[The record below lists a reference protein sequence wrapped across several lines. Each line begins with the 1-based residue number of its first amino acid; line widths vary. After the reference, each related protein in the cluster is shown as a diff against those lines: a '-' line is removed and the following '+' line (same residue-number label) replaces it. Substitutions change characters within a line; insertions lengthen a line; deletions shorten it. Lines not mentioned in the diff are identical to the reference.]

1 MTGHA
6 SVVQGSNLLSR
17 HVRAGKVYRREDL
30 LPYSNSVDREL
41 QRLVSAGTLRKLAQ
55 GLYFKPKTNV
65 FGEVPPDEKDLLA
78 AFLRDKNF
86 LSFNPSVYNSLRL
99 GTTQLYNKT
108 VVYNHKRHGQFTLGN
123 RTYDFRVKHRFP
135 KPTQVTPEFLLVDML
150 NNLSELAEDEMDVLD
165 HAQRKLGSFDQ
176 KLLRK
181 MLEEYGS
188 VATKR
193 RVGGW
198 LAQQTAQA
206 GQAPSVVALML
217 DHE

>member
-6 SVVQGSNLLSR
+6 SAVQGSNLLSR

-55 GLYFKPKTNV
+55 GLYFKPKKNV
-65 FGEVPPDEKDLLA
+65 FGDVPPDEKDLLA

-108 VVYNHKRHGQFTLGN
+108 VVYNHKRHGQFKLGN

-135 KPTQVTPEFLLVDML
+135 KPAQVTPEFLLVDML

>member
-1 MTGHA
+1 MTGLDSA
-6 SVVQGSNLLSR
+6 VPGSNLLSR

-108 VVYNHKRHGQFTLGN
+108 VVYNHKRHGSSSSATAPMIFGSSIAFPN
-123 RTYDFRVKHRFP
+123 R
-135 KPTQVTPEFLLVDML
+135 
-150 NNLSELAEDEMDVLD
+150 
-165 HAQRKLGSFDQ
+165 
-176 KLLRK
+176 
-181 MLEEYGS
+181 
-188 VATKR
+188 R
-193 RVGGW
+193 R
-198 LAQQTAQA
+198 
-206 GQAPSVVALML
+206 
-217 DHE
+217 

>member
-6 SVVQGSNLLSR
+6 SAVQGSNLLSR

-135 KPTQVTPEFLLVDML
+135 KPAQVTPEFLLVDML

-165 HAQRKLGSFDQ
+165 HAQRKLASFDQ

-193 RVGGW
+193 RVGSW
-198 LAQQTAQA
+198 LAQQAAQA
-206 GQAPSVVALML
+206 TQMPSVVAPMMAH
-217 DHE
+217 D

>member
-1 MTGHA
+1 MTGLA
-6 SVVQGSNLLSR
+6 SAVSGSNLLSR

-108 VVYNHKRHGQFTLGN
+108 VVYNHKRHGQFKLGN

-135 KPTQVTPEFLLVDML
+135 KPAQVTPEFLLVDML
-150 NNLSELAEDEMDVLD
+150 NNLAELAEDEMDVLD
-165 HAQRKLGSFDQ
+165 HAQRKLASFDQ

-198 LAQQTAQA
+198 LAQQTGQA
-206 GQAPSVVALML
+206 ALAPSVAAPMMAH
-217 DHE
+217 D

>member
-1 MTGHA
+1 MTGLA
-6 SVVQGSNLLSR
+6 SAAPCSNLLSR

-65 FGEVPPDEKDLLA
+65 FGDVPPDEKDLLA

-108 VVYNHKRHGQFTLGN
+108 VVYNHKRHGQFKLGN

-135 KPTQVTPEFLLVDML
+135 KPAQVTPEFLLVDML

-217 DHE
+217 DHD

>member
-6 SVVQGSNLLSR
+6 SAVQGSNLLSR

-65 FGEVPPDEKDLLA
+65 FGDVPPDEKDLLA

-135 KPTQVTPEFLLVDML
+135 KPAQVTPEFLLVDML
-150 NNLSELAEDEMDVLD
+150 NNLAELAEDELDVLD
-165 HAQRKLGSFDQ
+165 HAQRKLASFDQ

-198 LAQQTAQA
+198 LAQQTEQA
-206 GQAPSVVALML
+206 GQAPSVAAPMM
-217 DHE
+217 DHD

>member
-1 MTGHA
+1 MTGLA
-6 SVVQGSNLLSR
+6 SAVSGSNLLSR

-65 FGEVPPDEKDLLA
+65 FGDVPPDEKDLLA

-108 VVYNHKRHGQFTLGN
+108 VVYNHKRHGQFKLGN

-135 KPTQVTPEFLLVDML
+135 KPAQVTPEFLLVDML

-165 HAQRKLGSFDQ
+165 HAQRKLASFDQ

-198 LAQQTAQA
+198 LAQQTGQA
-206 GQAPSVVALML
+206 ALAPSVAAPMMAH
-217 DHE
+217 D

>member
-6 SVVQGSNLLSR
+6 SAVQGSNLLSR

-65 FGEVPPDEKDLLA
+65 FGDVPPDEKDLLA

-108 VVYNHKRHGQFTLGN
+108 VVYNHKRHGQFKLGN

-135 KPTQVTPEFLLVDML
+135 KPAQVTPEFLLVDML
-150 NNLSELAEDEMDVLD
+150 NNLSELAEDEVDVLD
-165 HAQRKLGSFDQ
+165 HAQRKLASFDQ

-198 LAQQTAQA
+198 LAQQTGQA
-206 GQAPSVVALML
+206 ALAPSVAAPMMAH
-217 DHE
+217 D

>member
-1 MTGHA
+1 MTGLA
-6 SVVQGSNLLSR
+6 SAVSGSNLLSR

-108 VVYNHKRHGQFTLGN
+108 VVYNHKRHGQFKLGN

-135 KPTQVTPEFLLVDML
+135 KPAHVTAEFLLVDML
-150 NNLSELAEDEMDVLD
+150 NNLAELAEDEMDVLD
-165 HAQRKLGSFDQ
+165 HAQRKLASFDQ

-198 LAQQTAQA
+198 LAQQTGQA
-206 GQAPSVVALML
+206 ALAPSVAAPMMAH
-217 DHE
+217 D

>member
-1 MTGHA
+1 MTRLDSAA
-6 SVVQGSNLLSR
+6 SGSNLLRR

-30 LPYSNSVDREL
+30 LPYSNSIDREL

-78 AFLRDKNF
+78 TFLRDKNF

-108 VVYNHKRHGQFTLGN
+108 VVYNHKRHGQFKLGN

-135 KPTQVTPEFLLVDML
+135 KPAQVTPEFLLVDML
-150 NNLSELAEDEMDVLD
+150 NNLAELAEDEIEVLD
-165 HAQRKLGSFDQ
+165 HAQRKLASFDQ
-176 KLLRK
+176 KLLKK
-181 MLEEYGS
+181 MLSEYGS
-188 VATKR
+188 AATKR
-193 RVGGW
+193 RIGGW
-198 LAQQTAQA
+198 LAQQTKQS
-206 GQAPSVVALML
+206 GQVPSPVAPMTVP
-217 DHE
+217 D

>member
-41 QRLVSAGTLRKLAQ
+41 QRLVSAGTLQKLAQ
-55 GLYFKPKTNV
+55 GLYFKPKKNV
-65 FGEVPPDEKDLLA
+65 FGDVPPDEKDLLA

-108 VVYNHKRHGQFTLGN
+108 VVYNHKRHGQFKLGN

-135 KPTQVTPEFLLVDML
+135 KPAQVTPEFLLVDML

-165 HAQRKLGSFDQ
+165 HAQRKLASFDQ

-206 GQAPSVVALML
+206 GQVPSVVAPMMAH
-217 DHE
+217 D